1 MCVVRCQEE
10 PHHAHL
16 ASIIYAPAHTLC
28 CLLLFPCCMNTHAV
42 CLLLQN
48 VSLVAA
54 SSAAAHEAAFF
65 GVPQTTLEEAGGKV
79 G

>member
-1 MCVVRCQEE
+1 
-10 PHHAHL
+10 
-16 ASIIYAPAHTLC
+16 
-28 CLLLFPCCMNTHAV
+28 MNTHAV